1 MRRGV
6 SLLEL
11 VIAITLLGLLV
22 AFAIPPA
29 RALRDRLAV
38 DDDARALAGA
48 HARARLVAVAERR
61 VMVLTLT
68 PDSLVLRAVESATDT
83 VERWRGVLP
92 GTGVRL
98 TGLPRQVVYAPSGS
112 TLGFANG
119 TYTISRGTARKQVV
133 VSRYGRVRII

>member
-11 VIAITLLGLLV
+11 VITITLLGLLV

-38 DDDARALAGA
+38 DDDARVLAGA

-83 VERWRGVLP
+83 VERWRGVLS
-92 GTGVRL
+92 GAGVRF
-98 TGLPRQVVYAPSGS
+98 TGLPTQVVYAPSGA
-112 TLGFANG
+112 TMGFANG
-119 TYTISRGTARKQVV
+119 TYTISRGAARKQVV